1 MGRKK
6 KTINKITQGFN
17 AAMSPVPLN
26 PKAKIVHH
34 PPIACRALVSLPDMQ
49 WLKESAKND
58 MPYLNMTGQI
68 VQLNALNEKFPN
80 NVTSIAFLENRPN
93 VTFKYNLSPRQLG
106 QLAEKGFWH
115 NGGVRI
121 AEVVQKSNLELDVE
135 VQIDEISAPDAEIP
149 LLNCTIMHPFNN
161 QFDERIYDLME
172 YVSAIPPEEENVEK
186 IREQQADIDYDN
198 SYARDISQRI
208 DDFQLEQE
216 QQTPT
221 DIINQE
227 PLSQEDLHIQ
237 ALNLEVADNAAR
249 QYADLRSERD
259 NQKTVARNIQQA
271 MVAENVDTASQ
282 VESADK
288 PESGVQAVEK
298 QSDSLVQ
305 NTDTFET
312 SGFEQ
317 YEPASESSV
326 DAAVSEIAAN
336 LFGNV
341 DNAAEDINA
350 NKKKDDD
357 TRRGGGTGGSNTG
370 STGVDN
376 GGYTFEDMDTAQHEM
391 REDEGHGNEKQD
403 DKSEDKDN
411 EREESKPDEKSV
423 SNAPSAA
430 KFANVRV
437 HQNNTPVA
445 PNNDKSLGE

>member
-26 PKAKIVHH
+26 PKAKIIHH

-49 WLKESAKND
+49 WLKESTKND

-135 VQIDEISAPDAEIP
+135 VQIDEISAPDAEVP

-198 SYARDISQRI
+198 SYAKDISQRI
-208 DDFQLEQE
+208 DDFQLSQE

-227 PLSQEDLHIQ
+227 PPTQEDLHIQ
-237 ALNLEVADNAAR
+237 ALNLEVADNVAR
-249 QYADLRSERD
+249 QYADLRSERN
-259 NQKTVARNIQQA
+259 NQRVVARNVQQA
-271 MVAENVDTASQ
+271 MVAESFEATNT
-282 VESADK
+282 VEDNSK
-288 PESGVQAVEK
+288 IESSESVTEK
-298 QSDSLVQ
+298 QNDNLVQ

-336 LFGNV
+336 LFGNT
-341 DNAAEDINA
+341 AETDA

-357 TRRGGGTGGSNTG
+357 TRRGGTGDSNTG

-411 EREESKPDEKSV
+411 EREENKPDEKPV

-445 PNNDKSLGE
+445 PTDDKAFGK

>member
-26 PKAKIVHH
+26 PKAKIIHH

-49 WLKESAKND
+49 WLKESTKND

-135 VQIDEISAPDAEIP
+135 VQIDEISAPDAEVP

-198 SYARDISQRI
+198 SYAKDISQRI
-208 DDFQLEQE
+208 DDFQLSQE

-227 PLSQEDLHIQ
+227 PPTQEDLHIQ
-237 ALNLEVADNAAR
+237 ALNLEVADNVAR
-249 QYADLRSERD
+249 QYADLRSERN
-259 NQKTVARNIQQA
+259 NQRVVARNVQQA
-271 MVAENVDTASQ
+271 MVAESFEATS
-282 VESADK
+282 
-288 PESGVQAVEK
+288 AVEDNSKTEPSESVTEK
-298 QSDSLVQ
+298 QNDNLVQ
-305 NTDTFET
+305 NTDVFET

-336 LFGNV
+336 LFGNT
-341 DNAAEDINA
+341 AETDA

-357 TRRGGGTGGSNTG
+357 TRRGGTGGSNTG

-411 EREESKPDEKSV
+411 EREENKPDEKPV

-437 HQNNTPVA
+437 HQNNTPAA
-445 PNNDKSLGE
+445 PTDDKTFGK

>member
-26 PKAKIVHH
+26 PKAKIIHH

-68 VQLNALNEKFPN
+68 VQLNALSEKFPN

-135 VQIDEISAPDAEIP
+135 VQIDEISAPDAEVP

-172 YVSAIPPEEENVEK
+172 YVSAIPPEEENIEK
-186 IREQQADIDYDN
+186 IQQQADIDYDN
-198 SYARDISQRI
+198 SYAKDISQRI
-208 DDFQLEQE
+208 DDFQLSQE

-227 PLSQEDLHIQ
+227 PPTQEDLHIQ
-237 ALNLEVADNAAR
+237 ALNLEVADNVAR
-249 QYADLRSERD
+249 QYADLRSERN
-259 NQKTVARNIQQA
+259 NQRVVARNVQQA
-271 MVAENVDTASQ
+271 MVAESFETANT
-282 VESADK
+282 VEDNSK
-288 PESGVQAVEK
+288 IEPSESVAEK
-298 QSDSLVQ
+298 QSD
-305 NTDTFET
+305 
-312 SGFEQ
+312 
-317 YEPASESSV
+317 
-326 DAAVSEIAAN
+326 I
-336 LFGNV
+336 
-341 DNAAEDINA
+341 
-350 NKKKDDD
+350 
-357 TRRGGGTGGSNTG
+357 
-370 STGVDN
+370 
-376 GGYTFEDMDTAQHEM
+376 M
-391 REDEGHGNEKQD
+391 
-403 DKSEDKDN
+403 
-411 EREESKPDEKSV
+411 
-423 SNAPSAA
+423 
-430 KFANVRV
+430 
-437 HQNNTPVA
+437 
-445 PNNDKSLGE
+445 

>member
-26 PKAKIVHH
+26 PKAKIIHH

-68 VQLNALNEKFPN
+68 VQLNALSEKFPN

-135 VQIDEISAPDAEIP
+135 VQIDEISAPDAEVP

-198 SYARDISQRI
+198 SYAKDISQRI
-208 DDFQLEQE
+208 DDFQLSQE

-227 PLSQEDLHIQ
+227 PPTQEDLHIQ
-237 ALNLEVADNAAR
+237 ALNLEVADNVAR
-249 QYADLRSERD
+249 QYADLRSERN
-259 NQKTVARNIQQA
+259 NQRVVARNVQQA
-271 MVAENVDTASQ
+271 MVAESFEATS
-282 VESADK
+282 
-288 PESGVQAVEK
+288 AVEDNSKTESSESVTEK
-298 QSDSLVQ
+298 QNDNLVQ

-336 LFGNV
+336 LFGNT
-341 DNAAEDINA
+341 AETDA

-411 EREESKPDEKSV
+411 EREESKPDEKPAA
-423 SNAPSAA
+423 NAPSAA

-437 HQNNTPVA
+437 HQSNA
-445 PNNDKSLGE
+445 PAAPTDDKTFGK